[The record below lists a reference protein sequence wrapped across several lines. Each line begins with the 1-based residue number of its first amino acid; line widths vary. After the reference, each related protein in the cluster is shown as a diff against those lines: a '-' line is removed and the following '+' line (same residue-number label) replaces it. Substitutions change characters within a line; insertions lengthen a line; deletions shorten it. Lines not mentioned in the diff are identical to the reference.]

1 MSDHPFFV
9 KVSSQVRLL
18 AGKCLRSM
26 KLIRIIFPIG
36 AVKQG
41 ISLCLLTFQQII
53 NEAGYKGLFKILLGL
68 ILFWHLYVPVHEF
81 LHVAGCL
88 LGAGEVESLTLK
100 AQYGGLILHNLF
112 SFVIPESE
120 YAGQLTGFKTPNP
133 WAYAMVDFFPYNI
146 SLFGIPLIAYCRR
159 KRAAVLLGLGI
170 ILAFVP
176 FMSIPGDYYEA
187 VSLAT
192 TQVAKAIN
200 PGLQEGVLVS
210 DDVFRS
216 IKQLWETGKLDWI
229 VGMLILFG
237 VVLAA
242 YLAFL
247 TLALQV
253 WISKLFFR
261 PQHEMNAKTRN

>member
-1 MSDHPFFV
+1 
-9 KVSSQVRLL
+9 
-18 AGKCLRSM
+18 M

-36 AVKQG
+36 AIKQG
-41 ISLCLLTFQQII
+41 LSLSFLTFEEII
-53 NEAGYKGLFKILLGL
+53 NEAGYKGLLKILLGL
-68 ILFWHLYVPVHEF
+68 IFFWHLYVPVHEF

-88 LGAGEVESLTLK
+88 LGGGEVESLTLK
-100 AQYGGLILHNLF
+100 AQYGGLILQNLF

-120 YAGQLTGFKTPNP
+120 YAGRLTGFKTPNL
-133 WAYAMVDFFPYNI
+133 WAYAMVDFFPYSI
-146 SLFGIPLIAYCRR
+146 SFFGIPLILYCRK
-159 KRAAVLLGLGI
+159 KRNAVLFGLGI

-192 TQVAKAIN
+192 THIAKAIN
-200 PGLQEGVLVS
+200 PDLPQGVLVS

-216 IKQLWETGKLDWI
+216 IEQLREAGNLDWI
-229 VGMLILFG
+229 VGTLIFFG
-237 VVLAA
+237 VMLAV

-253 WISKLFFR
+253 WISNFFFR
-261 PQHEMNAKTRN
+261 PQHETNAKTLH

>member
-1 MSDHPFFV
+1 
-9 KVSSQVRLL
+9 
-18 AGKCLRSM
+18 M

-41 ISLCLLTFQQII
+41 ISLSLLTLEQII
-53 NEAGYKGLFKILLGL
+53 KEAGYKGLFKILLGL

-88 LGAGEVESLTLK
+88 LAGGEVESLTLK
-100 AQYGGLILHNLF
+100 AQYGGLILQNLF
-112 SFVIPESE
+112 PFVIPESE
-120 YAGQLTGFKTPNP
+120 YAGRLTGFKTPNS
-133 WAYAMVDFFPYNI
+133 WVHAMVDFFPYSI

-159 KRAAVLLGLGI
+159 KRAAVLFGLGI

-192 TQVAKAIN
+192 TQVAEAIN

-216 IKQLWETGKLDWI
+216 IKQLREAGNLDWT
-229 VGMLILFG
+229 VGMLVFFG
-237 VVLAA
+237 LVLAA

-247 TLALQV
+247 TFALQV
-253 WISKLFFR
+253 WISNL
-261 PQHEMNAKTRN
+261 RNE

>member
-1 MSDHPFFV
+1 
-9 KVSSQVRLL
+9 
-18 AGKCLRSM
+18 
-26 KLIRIIFPIG
+26 
-36 AVKQG
+36 
-41 ISLCLLTFQQII
+41 
-53 NEAGYKGLFKILLGL
+53 
-68 ILFWHLYVPVHEF
+68 
-81 LHVAGCL
+81 
-88 LGAGEVESLTLK
+88 
-100 AQYGGLILHNLF
+100 
-112 SFVIPESE
+112 
-120 YAGQLTGFKTPNP
+120 
-133 WAYAMVDFFPYNI
+133 MVDFFPYTI
-146 SLFGIPLIAYCRR
+146 SLFGIPLISYCRR

-170 ILAFVP
+170 ILAFAP

-216 IKQLWETGKLDWI
+216 IKQLREAGNLDWT
-229 VGMLILFG
+229 VGMLIFFG

-253 WISKLFFR
+253 WISNLFFR
-261 PQHEMNAKTRN
+261 PQHETNAKARH